1 MVRHAPVAWPPALL
15 LVVLLT
21 APGANAHLAA
31 VCTATH
37 AHRPQA
43 VTFMFATY
51 HKAPYEGALVPGEAH
66 IRTPEGQVFDFPFT
80 SFCEVPH
87 DGSSNEYPV
96 PAWPL
101 DSNVSFYRDRLRQHC
116 VCSLVLGCGT
126 FNPTTGRCT
135 STDGDCPLVDPL
147 LQEIEC
153 YGKDS
158 NVPPS
163 KGAWA
168 RQLAD
173 DEDGNCA
180 YGSKTGVDFPSWART
195 WYTAQLTGIYSG
207 IFEVWSTG
215 TDHNLDPSSL
225 CVVHGRELAAC
236 MPACF
241 FVEEAGA
248 WASMGGIR
256 RAPRGRSFR
265 GSVAQQQQ
273 HRLTRG
279 RLLFFVVG
287 CRVLPLSSSWSS
299 WSSSSSTSTSSR
311 TSNEDTKT
319 TRKNSK
325 NTA

>member
-1 MVRHAPVAWPPALL
+1 MPIVMARYHCEGVARPL
-15 LVVLLT
+15 LVVAPPAVLLRLLQVVVLLLAA
-21 APGANAHLAA
+21 APGADAHLAA

-37 AHRPQA
+37 AQRPHT
-43 VTFMFATY
+43 VTFLFATY

-66 IRTPEGQVFDFPFT
+66 IRTPEGQVFDFSFT

-87 DGSSNEYPV
+87 DGSRNEYPV

-116 VCSLVLGCGT
+116 VCSLVLGCGG
-126 FNPTTGRCT
+126 FNPATGRCT
-135 STDGDCPLVDPL
+135 SAEGDCPLVDPL

-153 YGKDS
+153 YGEDR

-180 YGSKTGVDFPSWART
+180 YGSNAGVDFPSWART

-225 CVVHGRELAAC
+225 CVGVLACGLPCWLLGGQAIEFLLCFSICLPARGKKRELRSPNLC
-236 MPACF
+236 DGTCF
-241 FVEEAGA
+241 EA
-248 WASMGGIR
+248 SL
-256 RAPRGRSFR
+256 
-265 GSVAQQQQ
+265 
-273 HRLTRG
+273 H
-279 RLLFFVVG
+279 
-287 CRVLPLSSSWSS
+287 WSIV
-299 WSSSSSTSTSSR
+299 
-311 TSNEDTKT
+311 
-319 TRKNSK
+319 
-325 NTA
+325 